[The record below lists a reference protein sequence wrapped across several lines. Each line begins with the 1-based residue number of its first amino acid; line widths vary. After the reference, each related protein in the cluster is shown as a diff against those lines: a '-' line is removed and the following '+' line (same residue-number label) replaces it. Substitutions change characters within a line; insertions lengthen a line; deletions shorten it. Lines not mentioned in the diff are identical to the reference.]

1 MQLRARGLVYALCGL
16 ALFFLVLVVFV
27 VIPGRF
33 HNVIQRRWN
42 PPTNQSNTSSS
53 TVDTGEEPSHGA
65 LPSEPLPPVVNEPA
79 LIDPISPTSTLSTI
93 TKGGPTST
101 QYVLFSFDGSY
112 AKDVWK
118 ETMAFAEDM
127 RARQKPIDF
136 TFYISG
142 VYFVPQKNRAVYQ
155 APREEAGRS
164 AIGWGLSAR
173 DVADR
178 IEVINQAIKAGH
190 EIGSHANG
198 HFDGTTWTKE
208 EWMNEMNQFEGFTLH
223 PERANPDLEKEPES
237 RRIIALPGG
246 RMFGFRAPVLGRN
259 AALYDV
265 LKEKG
270 YLYDAS
276 GVGKIGQKPS
286 RLPNGLWSIP
296 LKQIAYGTTTQSILS
311 MDYNFYFK
319 QSAGKDV
326 AIKGSAEWQAMY
338 DAMLTSYRRYFKAEH
353 EGKQAPIV
361 IGHHFSR
368 WNDGVYWEVMKAF
381 AEEVC
386 GLPDVR
392 CTTTA
397 NYLTEQESSVQ
408 N

>member
-1 MQLRARGLVYALCGL
+1 MQLRARGIVYGLSGL

-27 VIPGRF
+27 VVPGRF
-33 HNVIQRRWN
+33 HRIVQNRWN
-42 PPTNQSNTSSS
+42 PSIGQNDTPSS
-53 TVDTGEEPSHGA
+53 TADTGKEPSHGA
-65 LPSEPLPPVVNEPA
+65 LPSEPLPPFVNESVLIEPA
-79 LIDPISPTSTLSTI
+79 SPTSTLPAI

-118 ETMAFAEDM
+118 ETLDFAEDM
-127 RARQKPIDF
+127 RAEQKPIDF

-142 VYFVPQKNRAVYQ
+142 VYFLPYKSRATYQ

-164 AIGWGLSAR
+164 AIGWGLSTR

-178 IEVINQAIKAGH
+178 IEVINQAIKSGH
-190 EIGSHANG
+190 EISSHANG
-198 HFDGTTWTKE
+198 HFDGTAWTKG
-208 EWMNEMNQFEGFTLH
+208 EWLSELGQFEDFTLH
-223 PERANPDLEKEPES
+223 PERHNPGLEKEPEH
-237 RRIIALPGG
+237 RRVIALSGG
-246 RMFGFRAPVLGRN
+246 RMLGFRAPVLGRN
-259 AALYDV
+259 AALYDA

-276 GVGKIGQKPS
+276 GVGTIGQKPS
-286 RLPNGLWSIP
+286 RLSNSLWSIP
-296 LKQIAYGTTTQSILS
+296 LKQIAYGTTTQAILS

-326 AIKGSAEWQAMY
+326 ATKGSAEWQAMY

-353 EGKQAPIV
+353 EGKQAPVV

-368 WNDGVYWEVMKAF
+368 WNDGVYWEAMKVF

-392 CTTTA
+392 CTTMA
-397 NYLTEQESSVQ
+397 NYLAEQESFAQ